1 MQVSCKYVL
10 QILTIVAAIA
20 FSVSPA
26 LAQTLV
32 IVRHAEKL
40 EPWPAEDRLQPLS
53 AEGLRRADQL
63 RNLVND
69 LDIKAIYTS
78 NTTRALSTARPVS
91 IQKNLKPITHAACE
105 NSDSLD
111 VFMAMVRDTYTPS
124 DFILV
129 VSHSNIIPEWLT
141 KFRLDAST
149 LTEMG
154 ISFNTRYNGYL
165 VDGYDGVWLVSLPI
179 DADGAPHVRYATM
192 SVD

>member
-26 LAQTLV
+26 QAQTLV

-53 AEGLRRADQL
+53 VEGLRRAEQL
-63 RNLVND
+63 RNLVAN
-69 LDIKAIYTS
+69 LDIKAVFTS
-78 NTTRALSTARPVS
+78 STTRALSTAMP
-91 IQKNLKPITHAACE
+91 AALSKGLVPNVHPASE
-105 NSDSLD
+105 KTDSLD
-111 VFMAMVRDTYTPS
+111 AFMSMVRNTYGSS
-124 DFILV
+124 DFVLV

-141 KFRLDAST
+141 RFRIDAST

-154 ISFNTRYNGYL
+154 ISFNSRYNGYL

-179 DADGAPHVRYATM
+179 DAQSAPHVRYATM
-192 SVD
+192 NVD